1 MTSSLFKPG
10 FEHFKIFVNGCL
22 CDKEPWQIVT
32 LTTTSVLAGVWL
44 WGFIFQEESL
54 LSRGKKTAFRLAR
67 KIPAIARRIDS
78 ELDKINETFEK
89 EVINRNQ
96 GNPYITTLPDKGKS
110 HTEIV
115 ELVKQYLKFGDFKWE
130 EGYVSGAVYYF
141 NTDLIKLL
149 TDVYTL
155 ASYTNPLHPDIFPG
169 VCKMEAEVVR
179 MTANLFHGG
188 PSSCGTMTTG
198 GTESILMACKAYR
211 DYARSEWGIKHPE
224 IILPTTSHP
233 AFDKAGLY
241 FGIRITHTPVDPVH
255 YKADINAMR
264 RAISRNTI
272 LLVGS
277 TPNFPYGT
285 MDDIEEIAALGRQYN
300 IPVHVDACL
309 GGFLVIFMEQ
319 AGYKLPPFDFSVPG
333 VTSISADTHKYGFAP
348 KGSSVILYSEP
359 KYRHH
364 QFCVTTDWPGGV
376 YGSPTVNG
384 SRAGG
389 KLASHFE
396 DGRGEDSKEDV
407 RGQDS
412 KEDSKEDVRG
422 EDSKEDVRGEDSKE
436 DVRGEDSKED
446 GRGQDSKEDGRGE
459 DSKEDGRGEDSKEDV
474 RGEDSKE
481 DGRGEDSKED
491 GRGEDS
497 KEGGRGEDSKEGGR
511 GEDSKEGG
519 RGEDSKEGI
528 IAACWATMVSF
539 GLNGYVDATKKIV
552 ETTKLIDKRLRE
564 IDGLFIFGSP
574 ATSVIAIG
582 SKVFH
587 IYRLSDALTT
597 RGWNLNPLQ
606 YPEGS
611 STPTLSSA
619 PDLVPTGVQPN
630 LHQVT
635 QIPGYATWRIHLC
648 VTYMHTTNGVADRF
662 IADVEE
668 EVALIMKDPSKE
680 VDGKLAMY
688 GMSQKIPDRSIVGDF
703 TRFFLDSMYYTPTDQ

>member
-67 KIPAIARRIDS
+67 KIPMIARHIDS

-115 ELVKQYLKFGDFKWE
+115 ELVKQYLKFGDYKWE

-264 RAISRNTI
+264 RAIGRNTI

-389 KLASHFE
+389 
-396 DGRGEDSKEDV
+396 
-407 RGQDS
+407 
-412 KEDSKEDVRG
+412 
-422 EDSKEDVRGEDSKE
+422 
-436 DVRGEDSKED
+436 
-446 GRGQDSKEDGRGE
+446 
-459 DSKEDGRGEDSKEDV
+459 
-474 RGEDSKE
+474 
-481 DGRGEDSKED
+481 
-491 GRGEDS
+491 
-497 KEGGRGEDSKEGGR
+497 
-511 GEDSKEGG
+511 
-519 RGEDSKEGI
+519 I

-552 ETTKLIDKRLRE
+552 ETTKRIDKRLRE

-606 YPEGS
+606 YPEG
-611 STPTLSSA
+611 
-619 PDLVPTGVQPN
+619 
-630 LHQVT
+630 
-635 QIPGYATWRIHLC
+635 
-648 VTYMHTTNGVADRF
+648 
-662 IADVEE
+662 
-668 EVALIMKDPSKE
+668 
-680 VDGKLAMY
+680 
-688 GMSQKIPDRSIVGDF
+688 
-703 TRFFLDSMYYTPTDQ
+703 

>member
-1 MTSSLFKPG
+1 MTNSLFKPG

-255 YKADINAMR
+255 FKADINAMR

-285 MDDIEEIAALGRQYN
+285 MDNIEEIAALGRQYN

-389 KLASHFE
+389 
-396 DGRGEDSKEDV
+396 
-407 RGQDS
+407 
-412 KEDSKEDVRG
+412 
-422 EDSKEDVRGEDSKE
+422 
-436 DVRGEDSKED
+436 
-446 GRGQDSKEDGRGE
+446 
-459 DSKEDGRGEDSKEDV
+459 
-474 RGEDSKE
+474 
-481 DGRGEDSKED
+481 
-491 GRGEDS
+491 
-497 KEGGRGEDSKEGGR
+497 
-511 GEDSKEGG
+511 
-519 RGEDSKEGI
+519 I

-606 YPEGS
+606 YPEG
-611 STPTLSSA
+611 
-619 PDLVPTGVQPN
+619 
-630 LHQVT
+630 
-635 QIPGYATWRIHLC
+635 IHLC
-648 VTYMHTTNGVADRF
+648 VTYMHTMNGVADRF

-668 EVALIMKDPSKE
+668 EVAVIMKDPSKE